1 MPICEEC
8 HKSIHA
14 CHKTEKL
21 DIVIKAMKST
31 LNTTIISLKSKIPFL
46 DNIVENAKSEENKY
60 WKDIRQMQA
69 EVQSVASSLKEL
81 ICKSVDMVMFE
92 NLDILESFSR
102 VDKKIIETYVEEVEL
117 NRLSIIRL
125 ITAIEAT
132 IKYGHSKETVRLCS
146 ALCTDTHMY
155 NEEYSGS
162 DLKLYRPMFNQEH

>member
-1 MPICEEC
+1 MNIQKNYLYIVSLAICLFVKNVINPYMPVT
-8 HKSIHA
+8 KL
-14 CHKTEKL
+14 KKL

-132 IKYGHSKETVRLCS
+132 IKYGHSKENS
-146 ALCTDTHMY
+146 
-155 NEEYSGS
+155 
-162 DLKLYRPMFNQEH
+162 